1 MNIRELSQ
9 PITSKILNENMSK
22 QLGYKL
28 NIDKFTT
35 AQLEDARNKLR
46 TEMSQFEVSE
56 SFDSVNASPAY
67 QKSRMLHDVIN
78 QAILE
83 REEDKDELCEA
94 CDCNPCECDDEK
106 DTKKSKQKTEES
118 MDTNIYIAKLATKA
132 QQHSVP
138 NSWIANAIRRIN
150 IEESVDQE
158 ELSSELQL
166 RYDLSESVANHI
178 VYLSEGEEDEAKII
192 MSTKDMVDRVTGWLD
207 DVSKMK
213 AEQLLQLLDSI
224 GETKGSDVAAQY
236 GQAVKPALE
245 EIYSALEATRT
256 QLKSAMAIIAGEGGA
271 AMMGAE
277 PGMEPPV
284 PGAEDLGMGGDEMGG
299 MPGEEPMGAEPA
311 GREMRE
317 NAAYSRKL
325 GILLAASKKK

>member
-1 MNIRELSQ
+1 
-9 PITSKILNENMSK
+9 
-22 QLGYKL
+22 L

-83 REEDKDELCEA
+83 REEDKEETCET
-94 CDCNPCECDDEK
+94 CDSNPCECDDT

-138 NSWIANAIRRIN
+138 NSWIANAIRN
-150 IEESVDQE
+150 IALNESVDQE

-256 QLKSAMAIIAGEGGA
+256 SLKQAMSIVSGDGGTE
-271 AMMGAE
+271 MMGMDT
-277 PGMEPPV
+277 GMAPTV
-284 PGAEDLGMGGDEMGG
+284 PGEEDLGLGGDEMPAEDP
-299 MPGEEPMGAEPA
+299 MMGAEPA

>member
-9 PITSKILNENMSK
+9 PVTSKRLNENMAR

-28 NIDKFTT
+28 NLEKFTH
-35 AQLEDARNKLR
+35 AQLEDARNKMR

-56 SFDSVNASPAY
+56 SFDSVNTSPQY
-67 QKSRMLHDVIN
+67 QKVRMLHDVIN
-78 QAILE
+78 AEIME
-83 REEDKDELCEA
+83 REAKAEE
-94 CDCNPCECDDEK
+94 EK
-106 DTKKSKQKTEES
+106 QLDSDSDTPTAKKKTEES
-118 MDTNIYIAKLATKA
+118 MDQDIYIAKMAKKA
-132 QQHSVP
+132 QEHQVP
-138 NSWIANAIRRIN
+138 NAWIANAIRRIN
-150 IEESVDQE
+150 LGESVDQE

-178 VYLSEGEEDEAKII
+178 VYLAEGEEDEAKII
-192 MSTKDMVDRVTGWLD
+192 MSTKDMVDRITGWLD

-245 EIYSALEATRT
+245 EIYASLEATRGS
-256 QLKSAMAIIAGEGGA
+256 LKQAMSIIAGDGA
-271 AMMGAE
+271 AAEIMGTE
-277 PGMEPPV
+277 PG
-284 PGAEDLGMGGDEMGG
+284 GMSGTV
-299 MPGEEPMGAEPA
+299 PGEEGLGLDTGSVEGEPLPGEAPVGAEPA

-317 NAAYSRKL
+317 SAAYSRKL

>member
-9 PITSKILNENMSK
+9 PVTSKRLNENMAR

-28 NIDKFTT
+28 NLEKFTH
-35 AQLEDARNKLR
+35 AQLEDARNKMR

-56 SFDSVNASPAY
+56 SFDSVNTSPQY
-67 QKSRMLHDVIN
+67 QKVRMLHDVIN
-78 QAILE
+78 AEILE
-83 REEDKDELCEA
+83 REAKAEDEDNQL
-94 CDCNPCECDDEK
+94 DSDS
-106 DTKKSKQKTEES
+106 DTPNAKKKTEES
-118 MDTNIYIAKLATKA
+118 MDQNIYIAKLAQKA
-132 QQHSVP
+132 QEHQVP
-138 NSWIANAIRRIN
+138 NAWIANAIRSIKLN
-150 IEESVDQE
+150 ESVDQE

-178 VYLSEGEEDEAKII
+178 VYLAEGEEDEAKII
-192 MSTKDMVDRVTGWLD
+192 MSTKDMVDRITGWLD

-245 EIYSALEATRT
+245 EIYASLEATRGS
-256 QLKSAMAIIAGEGGA
+256 LKQAMSIIAGEGA
-271 AMMGAE
+271 GAE
-277 PGMEPPV
+277 IMGTEPGGMAGGTI
-284 PGAEDLGMGGDEMGG
+284 PGEEDLGLGGDEGG
-299 MPGEEPMGAEPA
+299 ALPGEEPMGAEPA

-317 NAAYSRKL
+317 SAAYSRKL

>member
-9 PITSKILNENMSK
+9 PVTSKRLNENMAR

-28 NIDKFTT
+28 NLEKFTH
-35 AQLEDARNKLR
+35 AQLEDARNKMR

-56 SFDSVNASPAY
+56 SFDSVNSSPQY
-67 QKSRMLHDVIN
+67 QKVRMLHDVIN
-78 QAILE
+78 AEILE
-83 REEDKDELCEA
+83 REAKAEEDKQLDS
-94 CDCNPCECDDEK
+94 DS
-106 DTKKSKQKTEES
+106 DTPKAKKKTEES
-118 MDTNIYIAKLATKA
+118 MDQNIYIARMAKKA
-132 QQHSVP
+132 QEHQVP
-138 NSWIANAIRRIN
+138 NAWIASAIRN
-150 IEESVDQE
+150 IALNESVDQE

-178 VYLSEGEEDEAKII
+178 VYLAEGEEDEAKII
-192 MSTKDMVDRVTGWLD
+192 MSTKDMVDRITGWLD

-245 EIYSALEATRT
+245 EIYASLEATRNS
-256 QLKSAMAIIAGEGGA
+256 LKQAMSIVAGDGAGAEIMGTEPGAMAGGT
-271 AMMGAE
+271 
-277 PGMEPPV
+277 V
-284 PGAEDLGMGGDEMGG
+284 PGEEELGLGADDMGG

-317 NAAYSRKL
+317 SAAYSRKL